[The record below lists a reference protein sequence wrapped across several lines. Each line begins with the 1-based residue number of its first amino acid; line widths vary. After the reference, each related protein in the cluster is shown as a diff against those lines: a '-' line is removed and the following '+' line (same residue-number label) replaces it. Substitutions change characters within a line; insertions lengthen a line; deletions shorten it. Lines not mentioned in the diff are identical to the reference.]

1 MSQRWRDRASLI
13 DKLEKQV
20 EQMRHNWDEEQK
32 VLIDERDTARKE
44 IR

>member
-1 MSQRWRDRASLI
+1 MSQRWRDRSSLI

-32 VLIDERDTARKE
+32 RLINERDTAQQQVR
-44 IR
+44 